1 MSQLAALAVD
11 QEVLISLPAKGDDP
25 ARTRRG
31 HVVEQRIRKM
41 LRYLVRYKN
50 DQGGTVN
57 AVVDAAQVTPVVPIL
72 PMDIH
77 IWPEPG
83 ALYSHPPTG
92 WLWVGPEPQPTEPE
106 PTEPTE
112 PDDPAPQEPKD
123 QG

>member
-1 MSQLAALAVD
+1 VSQLAALADGQPVF
-11 QEVLISLPAKGDDP
+11 VTLPAKGDDP
-25 ARTRRG
+25 RRTFEG
-31 HVVEQRIRKM
+31 HVVELRVRKM
-41 LRYLVRYKN
+41 LRYLVAYTN
-50 DQGGTVN
+50 DRGAKSR
-57 AVVDAAQVTPVVPIL
+57 AVVLASQVVERVPVL
-72 PMDIH
+72 PKLIVV
-77 IWPEPG
+77 WPEPG